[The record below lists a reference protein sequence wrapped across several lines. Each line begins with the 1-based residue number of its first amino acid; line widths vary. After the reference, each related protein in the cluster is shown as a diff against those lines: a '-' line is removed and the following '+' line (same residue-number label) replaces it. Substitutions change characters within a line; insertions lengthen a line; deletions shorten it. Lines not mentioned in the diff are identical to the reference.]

1 LINGTFSTNRQY
13 RPGNEVDRFGETT
26 SIVTIQQL
34 ITKSTTVL
42 MPLDEQQEINEG
54 PKYTTINTNKNT
66 QPVG

>member
-1 LINGTFSTNRQY
+1 
-13 RPGNEVDRFGETT
+13 VDRFGVTH